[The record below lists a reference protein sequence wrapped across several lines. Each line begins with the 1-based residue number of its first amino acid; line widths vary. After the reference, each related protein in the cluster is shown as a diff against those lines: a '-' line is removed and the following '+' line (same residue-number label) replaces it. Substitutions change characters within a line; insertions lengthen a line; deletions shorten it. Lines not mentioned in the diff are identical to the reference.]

1 MIRPVTKFVCQILNR
16 CAKLFAN
23 VRVIA
28 KCSGY
33 RGRVYIKLFCYVFY
47 GNTAQNVALDIK
59 YKEFANSNR
68 LRNRLQM
75 FYLNSG
81 KIILLNLTSNAF
93 VKEILLFSFL
103 ECVDGTQLI

>member
-1 MIRPVTKFVCQILNR
+1 MISER
-16 CAKLFAN
+16 
-23 VRVIA
+23 
-28 KCSGY
+28 SGD
-33 RGRVYIKLFCYVFY
+33 RGGVYIKFIRNVFY
-47 GNTAQNVALDIK
+47 GYPAQNRGMFLNIK
-59 YKEFANSNR
+59 NFANSNR

-75 FYLNSG
+75 FYLNSK

>member
-1 MIRPVTKFVCQILNR
+1 MNGHMVGPVAEFIGQIFYVFS
-16 CAKLFAN
+16 KLSAN

-33 RGRVYIKLFCYVFY
+33 RGGVYIKLFCYVFY
-47 GNTAQNVALDIK
+47 GNPAQNKALDIK

-75 FYLNSG
+75 FNLNS
-81 KIILLNLTSNAF
+81 
-93 VKEILLFSFL
+93 
-103 ECVDGTQLI
+103 

>member
-1 MIRPVTKFVCQILNR
+1 MVGPVAEFICQVFYGFS
-16 CAKLFAN
+16 KLYAN

-33 RGRVYIKLFCYVFY
+33 RGWVYIKLFCYVFY
-47 GNTAQNVALDIK
+47 GNPAQNDALVFK
-59 YKEFANSNR
+59 YKEIANSNR

-75 FYLNSG
+75 FNLNSK